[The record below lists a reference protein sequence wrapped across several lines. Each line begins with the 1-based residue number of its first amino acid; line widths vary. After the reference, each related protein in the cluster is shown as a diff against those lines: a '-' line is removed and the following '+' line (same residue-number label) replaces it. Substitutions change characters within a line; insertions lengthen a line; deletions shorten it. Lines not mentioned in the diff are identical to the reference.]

1 VPNPVQS
8 LRVYIAGATG
18 NVGRELV
25 KAILTA
31 PDLALVGGWSRT
43 DGVDLGTAA
52 GQAPCGVLSSTDL
65 GLSLRKSS
73 PDMVVDFTSPAVVME
88 NLEEYAALRLDAVVG
103 TTGFVESR
111 LAQARLLASQQGLRW
126 GLIANFN
133 LSMNLSLDFLRTI
146 RQHYPYVTVVER
158 HFAGK
163 ADAPSGTSLW
173 LAHALADGTAGE
185 VRSKENL
192 PGVMGGQIGG
202 VRILSER
209 LPIPSTY
216 SEHEIIMARRDE
228 SISLKVLELSSVVHV
243 DGVLLAIHRL
253 KGLPSGT
260 LITELRDLP
269 AA

>member
-1 VPNPVQS
+1 M
-8 LRVYIAGATG
+8 
-18 NVGRELV
+18 
-25 KAILTA
+25 
-31 PDLALVGGWSRT
+31 
-43 DGVDLGTAA
+43 DLGEAA
-52 GQAPCGVLSSTDL
+52 GQAPCGVLSSVDL
-65 GLSLRKSS
+65 GQSLRQSV
-73 PDMVVDFTSPAVVME
+73 PDIVVDFTSPAVVMD
-88 NLEEYAALRLDAVVG
+88 NLALYAALKLDAVVG

-111 LAQARLLASQQGLRW
+111 LAQARSLASQHGLRW

-133 LSMNLSLDFLRTI
+133 LSMNLSLDFLRSI
-146 RQHYPYVTVVER
+146 RRYYPYVTIVER

-173 LAHALADGTAGE
+173 LARALADGPAGE
-185 VRSKENL
+185 VGSTENL
-192 PGVMGGQIGG
+192 PGVMGGQACG

-209 LPIPSTY
+209 MPIPSTY

-243 DGVLLAIHRL
+243 DGVLLTIHRL
-253 KGLPSGT
+253 KALPSGT